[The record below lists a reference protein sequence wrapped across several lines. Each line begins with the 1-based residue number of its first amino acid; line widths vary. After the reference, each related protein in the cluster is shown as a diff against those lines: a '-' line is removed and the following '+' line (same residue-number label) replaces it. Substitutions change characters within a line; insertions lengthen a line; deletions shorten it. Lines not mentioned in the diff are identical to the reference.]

1 MYYPGWRI
9 SPAWSVAHIGGFL
22 LTRNHLPSP
31 DKRSDTIYVLEMSK
45 RIDNDGVMGPPIDL
59 AFKCI
64 NSMEDVLQEYPRE
77 GLRPTKRG
85 EDGKLHSQALRLN
98 NNTLTDLRGF
108 KEVVSNL
115 LSDPSHLCWI
125 DLSFNDL
132 PNIDPVLTTYRHLSV
147 LNLHG
152 NSIRQLTEVD
162 KLAALP
168 NLKSLTLHGNPIEA
182 EGRYRPYIL
191 SVLPQLKSFDF
202 SAVTKQDRVSADVW
216 SRMNGKPKKVR
227 GTKRE

>member
-1 MYYPGWRI
+1 
-9 SPAWSVAHIGGFL
+9 
-22 LTRNHLPSP
+22 
-31 DKRSDTIYVLEMSK
+31 MSK
-45 RIDNDGVMGPPIDL
+45 KIENDGVMGPPVDL

-64 NSMEDVLQEYPRE
+64 NSMEDVLQEEPRE
-77 GLRPTKRG
+77 GLRPLKRG
-85 EDGKLHSQALRLN
+85 EGGKLHSQSLRLN

-108 KEVVSNL
+108 KEVVANL
-115 LSDPSHLCWI
+115 LSDPSHLCWV

-132 PNIDPVLTTYRHLSV
+132 PNIDSVLTTYRHLSV

-182 EGRYRPYIL
+182 EKGYRSYIL

-216 SRMNGKPKKVR
+216 SRTNGKLKKVR
-227 GTKRE
+227 RTKKE